1 MMNNDNDKRTYF
13 NKSLLL
19 QACNNVFVCCT
30 FVLNCH
36 TKDPDKDL
44 LLNVNV
50 KLGYFSNIDSLLS
63 NIAFLYWYLPFQ
75 PESLHGYQTE

>member
-1 MMNNDNDKRTYF
+1 MNNDNDKRTYF

-19 QACNNVFVCCT
+19 QACNNVFVCT

-50 KLGYFSNIDSLLS
+50 KLGYFCNIDSLLS
-63 NIAFLYWYLPFQ
+63 NIAFLY
-75 PESLHGYQTE
+75 